1 MGNINVLSFAVANL
15 IAAGEVVDRPS
26 SVIKELIENSIDSGA
41 DRIAVEI
48 MRGGVSFMRVTDNGC
63 GMSAED
69 LPIAVKRHAT
79 SKIKSADDLD
89 GITTLGFRGEALA
102 AISAVSDVRIISKTA
117 DSELG
122 AMFEIHSGRD
132 GELSERGASNGT
144 TVIVENLFANVP
156 ARLKFLKKDS
166 TEAMS
171 VASVVEKEALA
182 HPEIA
187 FSYISDGTLKLE
199 TFGNGEL
206 RSVVR
211 AIFGKEYCDGMIPVD
226 DDRNGIR
233 ISGLICS
240 PMQVRANRNYENF
253 FINGRY
259 VKTKTA
265 MSAIEQAYRSYIP
278 PEKFPGC
285 VIKIEIAPSTVDVNV
300 HPSKLE
306 VKFSNERPVFDAVYY
321 AVRGA
326 LTSNERRPEL
336 DFNTKNGMPAVS
348 FAPGASNAYVP
359 LSPSGARGRE
369 QLDILSTDSN
379 TSVPTDNG
387 AASGNSGGEWWSIS
401 PRTERET
408 PPADTAQNNTA
419 KKDIAVTIPQS
430 NKTES
435 EDVTMSRNYPNDH
448 SAVEIS
454 KAEGDVDVSGAK
466 SAEQIERTEGARAS
480 EIAEP
485 TESQNSGVSSSKR
498 ECRGFDP
505 EYVASTPYLNG
516 TRAPENITEYAEYLK
531 YRGDDY
537 EVGIDDGVTGFEDYV
552 SPGTGYVEPL
562 IIQLLYGDER
572 EKDHERSGDAASAVN
587 CNEGDAS
594 QGLSNGCSDPSRF
607 MDDKGRPIR
616 GVSYRIVGELFNSYV
631 LVEKGDT
638 CLVVDKHAAHERQN
652 FEMFKARMNSAAH
665 ASVLLAVP
673 RNVSLLSA
681 EIAALEEYRSEI
693 ESIGFEFVA
702 DLGGIAVVAIPDGV
716 ELDDAIAMLETF
728 AGELLDGDANIELT
742 KNAIFERAL
751 YQASCKA
758 SIKAGRVYSN
768 ECIERVISELERNP
782 DITYCPHGRPVA
794 FEIKKSMLDHRFKR
808 S

>member
-79 SKIKSADDLD
+79 SKIRSADDLD

-122 AMFEIHSGRD
+122 AIFEIHSGQG

-187 FSYISDGTLKLE
+187 FSYISDGTLRLE
-199 TFGNGEL
+199 TSGNGDL

-211 AIFGKEYCDGMIPVD
+211 AIFGKEYCDGMIPIE

-278 PEKFPGC
+278 PDKFPGC
-285 VIKIEIAPSTVDVNV
+285 VLKIEIAPQTVDVNV

-336 DFNTKNGMPAVS
+336 DFNTPNGTPAVS
-348 FAPGASNAYVP
+348 FTPSASSAFVPIAPVGACRRQEQLNIS
-359 LSPSGARGRE
+359 SPSNHSAAPT
-369 QLDILSTDSN
+369 STNAGTVNDGS
-379 TSVPTDNG
+379 
-387 AASGNSGGEWWSIS
+387 GEWWSIS
-401 PRTERET
+401 GSVKQNAACT
-408 PPADTAQNNTA
+408 DTVDDNTA
-419 KKDIAVTIPQS
+419 VVENKDIADTIPQS
-430 NKTES
+430 NKSAS
-435 EDVTMSRNYPNDH
+435 EDVTMSKKYQNDANE
-448 SAVEIS
+448 SIN
-454 KAEGDVDVSGAK
+454 KTGDGSTDRK
-466 SAEQIERTEGARAS
+466 Y
-480 EIAEP
+480 EP
-485 TESQNSGVSSSKR
+485 RVFT
-498 ECRGFDP
+498 P
-505 EYVASTPYLNG
+505 EYVSATPYLNG
-516 TRAPENITEYAEYLK
+516 TRPPQNIAEYSEYLE
-531 YRGDDY
+531 YRNGDY
-537 EVGIDDGVTGFEDYV
+537 EVGIDDGITGFEDYV
-552 SPGTGYVEPL
+552 SPGTDYVEPE
-562 IIQLLYGDER
+562 IIRRLFGDDKKKTE
-572 EKDHERSGDAASAVN
+572 AAAAGVN
-587 CNEGDAS
+587 CDSDAEGDDS
-594 QGLSNGCSDPSRF
+594 CNDNINVSTDEDGC
-607 MDDKGRPIR
+607 PIH
-616 GVSYRIVGELFNSYV
+616 GIDYRIVGELFNSYV

-652 FEMFKARMNSAAH
+652 FEMFKERMKSAAR
-665 ASVLLAVP
+665 ASLLLAVP
-673 RNVSLLSA
+673 REITLLGT
-681 EIAALEEYRSEI
+681 EAAAIEDYRSEI
-693 ESIGFEFVA
+693 ESVGFDFATNLNRVS
-702 DLGGIAVVAIPDGV
+702 ISAIPDDV
-716 ELDDAIAMLETF
+716 ELDDAVAMFETF
-728 AGELLDGDANIELT
+728 ASELADGDANIELT

-758 SIKAGRVYSN
+758 SIKAGRAYSN
-768 ECIERVISELERNP
+768 ECIERVIFGLEQNP

-794 FEIKKSMLDHRFKR
+794 FEIKKSTLDHRFKR